1 MYIVSSECPPPLSQ
15 QFFIKDTKSSNG
27 TFVNENRLSP
37 SGVESG
43 LVELRSR
50 DTVQFGV
57 NVNVEKQGV
66 LAQEEVGG
74 TDLDNCIKPYHK
86 SVARFCVFKIVQII
100 CSQTSTLIY

>member
-1 MYIVSSECPPPLSQ
+1 M
-15 QFFIKDTKSSNG
+15 
-27 TFVNENRLSP
+27 NENRLSP

-66 LAQEEVGG
+66 LAQEGVGMLG
-74 TDLDNCIKPYHK
+74 LEEMIWTICTKPCHK
-86 SVARFCVFKIVQII
+86 NVARFYVFKVVQII

>member
-1 MYIVSSECPPPLSQ
+1 M
-15 QFFIKDTKSSNG
+15 
-27 TFVNENRLSP
+27 NENRLSP

-66 LAQEEVGG
+66 TSHEVWV
-74 TDLDNCIKPYHK
+74 Y
-86 SVARFCVFKIVQII
+86 
-100 CSQTSTLIY
+100 